1 MDQNWMWY
9 LTGAID
15 NGGKFTVK
23 VQENSDNYLG
33 YTIVPIFHYNWPSEL
48 TPIFGMFEEY
58 AEYIGFQFSIYE
70 VTDSST
76 QIYVGGVNNLRRM
89 IEPLLDGI
97 VQQKDRVDFFL
108 NEFIPAYEKIDD
120 YTKENFI
127 DLVRLKEE
135 LEQYPIESGTS
146 RYDVQYF
153 EEEWDMSIR
162 L

>member
-1 MDQNWMWY
+1 
-9 LTGAID
+9 
-15 NGGKFTVK
+15 
-23 VQENSDNYLG
+23 
-33 YTIVPIFHYNWPSEL
+33 
-48 TPIFGMFEEY
+48 MFEEY